1 MVITKCMHGQ
11 CIITLDHLI
20 REIFSFQSVIHANPG
35 TRDVETLVILF
46 MNLEMHDTLLEEL
59 HNEVEFACISHVSI
73 HSLVEEIECHGHGI
87 FLNHDG
93 VLVHDIE
100 EISVAVSRAVGGLR
114 AGAILHH
121 ATH

>member
-20 REIFSFQSVIHANPG
+20 REIFSFQSVIHANPS

-46 MNLEMHDTLLEEL
+46 VDFEVHDTLLEEL

-73 HSLVEEIECHGHGI
+73 HGLVEEVERHSHGI
-87 FLNHDG
+87 FFNLD
-93 VLVHDIE
+93 
-100 EISVAVSRAVGGLR
+100 
-114 AGAILHH
+114 
-121 ATH
+121 